1 MQAWDVVIVG
11 ASVAGMRAAIAAS
24 DAGATVTVLSS
35 SQSSSFNDDS
45 MVSGIASSAGES
57 NFAEHAADTHRAG
70 ADLCEGCLLYTS
82 PSPRDAT
89 LSRMPSSA

>member
-24 DAGATVTVLSS
+24 DAGATVTVLGS
-35 SQSSSFNDDS
+35 SQPSSFNDDS

-70 ADLCEGCLLYTS
+70 ADLCEG
-82 PSPRDAT
+82 DVV
-89 LSRMPSSA
+89 SSATGSAVRHLA